1 MKRMRAYIAPDDTV
15 LNVSLEACVNGEG
28 LRQRSIQ
35 LVVVSIGT
43 ASEDVDHPAGAS
55 ITYVSKHDRD
65 LLS

>member
-1 MKRMRAYIAPDDTV
+1 MVKR
-15 LNVSLEACVNGEG
+15 EG
-28 LRQRSIQ
+28 RRQRSIQ